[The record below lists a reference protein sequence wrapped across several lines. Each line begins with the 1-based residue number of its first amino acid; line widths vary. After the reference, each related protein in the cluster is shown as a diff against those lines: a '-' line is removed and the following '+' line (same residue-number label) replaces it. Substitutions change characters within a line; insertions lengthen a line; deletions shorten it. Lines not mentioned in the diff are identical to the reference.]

1 MPTMTELL
9 ARKCHRTETG
19 LAATELPDYLS
30 AVPGW
35 TCADAAITKSFTFKN
50 YYETLSFINA
60 IAYVIHA
67 EDHHPTITLSYQHCQ
82 ITFTTDSVK
91 DAAAELAKIDGVSLN
106 QFIAAAV
113 AEKVGT
119 LRTASEFL
127 RQRSGTAKPKDL
139 VKFLR
144 RAPKLPP
151 IEGDES
157 V

>member
-1 MPTMTELL
+1 MHTMTELL

-91 DAAAELAKIDGVSLN
+91 DAAGNKGGISENDFICAAKIEAIVQQS
-106 QFIAAAV
+106 F
-113 AEKVGT
+113 
-119 LRTASEFL
+119 S
-127 RQRSGTAKPKDL
+127 
-139 VKFLR
+139 
-144 RAPKLPP
+144 
-151 IEGDES
+151 
-157 V
+157 